1 MKINCIII
9 DDEPLAIKVI
19 ESYLKDF
26 PEISIVKTFYNP
38 LEALLTLED
47 YPIDVIFLDIN
58 MARMNGMDFLRNTK
72 ITPFVIIT
80 SAYKE
85 YAIESYD
92 LNVLDYLVKPIPF
105 QRFLKAIN
113 KLTQQLSL
121 RRNAQLEYQI
131 QPSVFF
137 KVDKKMV
144 KVMEDDIYYIEGLKD
159 YVKVFT
165 STTYH
170 VVHKSLSTIMDDLP
184 SSKFLRIHRSYI
196 IALNKVESLEG
207 NTVEVKSKKI
217 PIGRVYT
224 ATVKQIILG
233 QA

>member
-19 ESYLKDF
+19 ENHLKDF
-26 PEISIVKTFYNP
+26 PNITILNSFNNP
-38 LEALLTLED
+38 IKALPTLDDEH
-47 YPIDVIFLDIN
+47 IDVIFLDIN
-58 MARMNGMDFLRNTK
+58 MARMNGLEFIKNTT

-80 SAYKE
+80 TAYTE

-105 QRFLKAIN
+105 HRFLKSIN
-113 KLTQQLSL
+113 KLTHQISLKQNALSDHQNETSL
-121 RRNAQLEYQI
+121 FL
-131 QPSVFF
+131 
-137 KVDKKMV
+137 KVDKKLV
-144 KVMEDDIYYIEGLKD
+144 KVMQEDIYYVEGLKD

-165 STTYH
+165 SQTYH
-170 VVHKSLSTIMDDLP
+170 IVHKSLSSILEELP
-184 SSKFLRIHRSYI
+184 DNKFIRVHRSYI
-196 IALNKVESLEG
+196 VAINKVQSIEG
-207 NTVEVKSKKI
+207 NSIEVNNKRI
-217 PIGRVYT
+217 PIGRVYN